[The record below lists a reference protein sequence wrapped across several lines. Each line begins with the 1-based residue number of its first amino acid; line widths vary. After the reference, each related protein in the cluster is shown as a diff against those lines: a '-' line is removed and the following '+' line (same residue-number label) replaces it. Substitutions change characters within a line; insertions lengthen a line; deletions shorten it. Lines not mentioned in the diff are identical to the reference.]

1 MFNDFRNYLN
11 IYGRYGFN
19 KQWEPELF
27 EVQLILFHIYSKNKR
42 EAEKGHDFR
51 KCDSIG
57 FHVTCYTEA
66 AMTYLQKLGE
76 QVRK

>member
-1 MFNDFRNYLN
+1 MILEIILIFMEGTVFH
-11 IYGRYGFN
+11 
-19 KQWEPELF
+19 KHWEPEPF
-27 EVQLILFHIYSKNKR
+27 EVQLILLHIYSKNKR

-66 AMTYLQKLGE
+66 TMTYLQKLGE
-76 QVRK
+76 QVSK

>member
-1 MFNDFRNYLN
+1 MRT
-11 IYGRYGFN
+11 RA
-19 KQWEPELF
+19 
-27 EVQLILFHIYSKNKR
+27 VIYSKNKR

-76 QVRK
+76 QVSK